1 MKISI
6 KTGDWGTLK
15 GIADVTF
22 DEPGIGEIIVK
33 GFKIMVGQD
42 GGLWVAM
49 PSKEVQK
56 EGEKKYINIVYVPD
70 QDGYTN
76 FRNAIIDAYKV
87 ECGET
92 PTNREKPV
100 AKPAVKRE
108 PKPATKPAAKQTPKE
123 RVQEALDAVR
133 EPVDE
138 REPLPEH
145 DENPFPG
152 EDCPF

>member
-22 DEPGIGEIIVK
+22 DEPGIGEVIVK

-56 EGEKKYINIVYVPD
+56 EGEKKYINIVFVPD

-76 FRNAIIDAYKV
+76 FRNKIVDAYRLA
-87 ECGET
+87 CGET
-92 PTNREKPV
+92 PKEREKP
-100 AKPAVKRE
+100 APKPAVKRE
-108 PKPATKPAAKQTPKE
+108 TKPAGAKQTPRE
-123 RVQEALDAVR
+123 RVAEALNAHVVGDAPADAR
-133 EPVDE
+133 EV
-138 REPLPEH
+138 LPEH
-145 DENPFPG
+145 DENPYPN